1 MGLCSGCVPGGEG
14 CLSKRLVACAG
25 LGPPKLLG
33 QAWLHGPPPAGLAP
47 LGVKERCVP
56 PKPPVVFPKVTS

>member
-1 MGLCSGCVPGGEG
+1 MPVQAAG
-14 CLSKRLVACAG
+14 RLRRF
-25 LGPPKLLG
+25 GPPKLLG